1 MAYEDMPAKALK
13 HIYKD
18 RELAHSGKKPEVIA
32 RLGEHSQNKLKRKP
46 PENDNTEQDKKERTS
61 KKAKI
66 EGGDPDYDKQNVKR
80 LQDLCFSRR
89 LSEKPSDKAALIA
102 RLEAND
108 RGEDE
113 PGQECPICG
122 NVRAFK
128 FYGHSSHG
136 SHDASANQSKG
147 CGQEYIQSST
157 NRTTRPISAQNR
169 GAHTRNTKLSTY
181 AKRPHV
187 QKEA

>member
-113 PGQECPICG
+113 P
-122 NVRAFK
+122 A
-128 FYGHSSHG
+128 
-136 SHDASANQSKG
+136 
-147 CGQEYIQSST
+147 
-157 NRTTRPISAQNR
+157 ISAQNR